1 MATAF
6 SLVSWNVEHFKG
18 KPERLKRVVKFLK
31 AQNPDILGLYEVEG
45 KEVFRELSRTMP
57 NYSFH
62 ITEGRQ
68 SQEILVGVKSGFTS
82 FFSQRVA
89 FKAGNS
95 WLRPG
100 ALLTVTIDEADY
112 SLLFLHLKS
121 KSEPVGLGLR
131 DDQLAKAQKLKKKLD
146 KAQPGAKRANFMV
159 LGDLNTMG
167 MKYIKGKGI
176 SGNLELAKLDKDLAR
191 KSVARRR
198 MQVGGTAL
206 AAPIRPAIWIMF
218 WRRTIWHLKS
228 STDSVMTARP
238 RSMCAA
244 GRRWPRM
251 RKRCNGSIATLT
263 TACFTWKRRRSE
275 SCRGGWPHW
284 LRPHFNPAASA
295 GDNVRVIL

>member
-18 KPERLKRVVKFLK
+18 KPERLKQVVKFLK

-191 KSVARRR
+191 KSVAMRRLTKAADASWWNGPGSSYPPGNLDHVLASDHLAFKKFNR
-198 MQVGGTAL
+198 LGDDGKAEVDVRGWPAL
-206 AAPIRPAIWIMF
+206 ATNAQKVQWIN
-218 WRRTIWHLKS
+218 RYSDHGLLYLEAQK
-228 STDSVMTARP
+228 V
-238 RSMCAA
+238 
-244 GRRWPRM
+244 
-251 RKRCNGSIATLT
+251 
-263 TACFTWKRRRSE
+263 
-275 SCRGGWPHW
+275 
-284 LRPHFNPAASA
+284 
-295 GDNVRVIL
+295 